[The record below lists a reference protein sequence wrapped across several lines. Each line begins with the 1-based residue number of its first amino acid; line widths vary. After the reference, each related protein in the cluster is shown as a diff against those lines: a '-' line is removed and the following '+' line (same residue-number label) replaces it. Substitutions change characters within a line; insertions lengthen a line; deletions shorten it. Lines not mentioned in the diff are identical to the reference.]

1 MDDDRT
7 KGNRRYAS
15 EEWFLGRNPSSYLV
29 EQIDFIT
36 RLCPGREAL
45 DIACGEGRN
54 SIFLARHGFRV
65 TGVDIS
71 DTGLAKARRWAEKE
85 EVPVN
90 FIAADLESFS
100 PDRSYDLIINFN
112 FLLRGLIPRLVDT
125 LSPGGV
131 LVLDTILDTPALPAE
146 HNKAF
151 LLQPGELPELF
162 RDFSGS
168 IHAYRELPEDI
179 SPTAKLIFHKR

>member
-7 KGNRRYAS
+7 KWNRRYAG

-29 EQIDFIT
+29 EQMDLIS
-36 RLCPGREAL
+36 RLCRGRDAL

-65 TGVDIS
+65 TGIDIS
-71 DTGLAKARRWAEKE
+71 ETGLDKARRWAEQE
-85 EVPVN
+85 GVPVD
-90 FIAADLESFS
+90 FMAADLESFF

-112 FLLRGLIPRLVDT
+112 FLLRGLIPRLVAA

-131 LVLDTILDTPALPAE
+131 LVFDTILDTPALPGE

-151 LLQPGELPELF
+151 LLQPGELPRLF
-162 RDFSGS
+162 ADYPGS
-168 IHAYRELPEDI
+168 IHAYRELPEDV